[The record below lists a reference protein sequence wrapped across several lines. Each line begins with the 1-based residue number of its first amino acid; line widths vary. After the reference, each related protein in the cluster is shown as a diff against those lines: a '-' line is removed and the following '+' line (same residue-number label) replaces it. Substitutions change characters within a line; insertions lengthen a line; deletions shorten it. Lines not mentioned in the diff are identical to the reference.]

1 MFPNLDTNVNTAFRH
16 VNWEQYPTGPTKLKS
31 ASFYVHPCYQGS
43 VFCRNDSGTILSK
56 ITLFQKGNKL

>member
-1 MFPNLDTNVNTAFRH
+1 MNFYCMFPNLDTNVNTAFRH

-43 VFCRNDSGTILSK
+43 VSAEMTVEPY
-56 ITLFQKGNKL
+56 

>member
-43 VFCRNDSGTILSK
+43 VSAEMTVEPY
-56 ITLFQKGNKL
+56 